1 MACGFNLERCRGY
14 RLQPPCHDGQMTGID
29 KRPRK
34 EAFFIF
40 MVGEAGKVFGQ
51 LDRIR
56 SVTLKAWRVW
66 ERALSFG
73 AGAFR

>member
-1 MACGFNLERCRGY
+1 
-14 RLQPPCHDGQMTGID
+14 MTGID